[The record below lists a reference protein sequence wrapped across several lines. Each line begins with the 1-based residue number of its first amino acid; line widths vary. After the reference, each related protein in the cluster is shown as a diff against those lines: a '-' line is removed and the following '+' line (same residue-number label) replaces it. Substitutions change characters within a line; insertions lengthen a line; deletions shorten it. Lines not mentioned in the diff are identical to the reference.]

1 VSGPTEPSTDEQK
14 RSRGCGQDPGRVT
27 KYIKFHGGVKLPH
40 VYLPARSFH
49 TTALLLAG
57 AAHGATS
64 SWCKFS

>member
-1 VSGPTEPSTDEQK
+1 
-14 RSRGCGQDPGRVT
+14 VT